1 MGDSYIQLS
10 LGGFSVTCLLFLS
23 ESFPRIFGEFTAPS
37 FTANNSL
44 IQPGNPYGEPEQWQF
59 QAVLT
64 KAECLTLRN
73 LYREH
78 RRLNNA
84 RLDSKILLIDTVS
97 EFEEV
102 APRTRATAASP
113 FDTVTTTGGY
123 VSYFARFYAV
133 FQAAPEFEYWANG
146 SDGSALWSVNLSLIE
161 AGGKVAP

>member
-1 MGDSYIQLS
+1 MDSYISLT

-23 ESFPRIFGEFTAPS
+23 ESFPRLFGEFTAPS
-37 FTANNSL
+37 FTAAKSL

-59 QAVLT
+59 QTVLT
-64 KAECLTLRN
+64 KAECLTLRS

-84 RLDSKILLIDTVS
+84 RSQSQILLIDTVS
-97 EFEEV
+97 EFEEM
-102 APRTRATAASP
+102 APRTRATAAVP
-113 FDTVTTTGGY
+113 FDVVTTASGY

-146 SDGSALWSVNLSLIE
+146 QDGSPLWSVNLSLIE